1 MNALKTIAVAVIALL
16 AAGSIAFLQTPA
28 PVTGGKGCTP

>member
-16 AAGSIAFLQTPA
+16 AAGSIAFSQTPA